1 MPASEIGN
9 TCVIGLQW
17 GDEGKGKIVDM
28 LTEHVDISVRYSG
41 GANAGHTVLVGS
53 EKFALHQLPSGILRK
68 KIVNVI
74 TGGTVIDPGVLL
86 GEMAALRARDVEVT
100 PDRLKISDRAH
111 LVFPYHRRED
121 VLAEGSAPVGEKL
134 GTTARGIGPCYADKT
149 SRHYGLR
156 ICDLFRPDHFRERL
170 RAIVN
175 YKNALFSAAYS
186 SSESFDPEKLADE
199 YLAFAAELKP
209 FVCDTTTFLNEQL
222 RSGKKLMFEGSQGA
236 LLDVDHGTYP
246 FVTST
251 SATGGGIASGA
262 GVPTTTLTTRIGI
275 LKAYSTR
282 VGSGPFPT
290 ELKGAFADDLRKR
303 GGEYGTTT
311 GRPRRIGW
319 LDLVAARYAATLL
332 DPTHLALLHLD
343 TLSGLE
349 EVSVC
354 TAYRHEGKILNTVPA
369 DAYTYEAVE
378 PVLQTVPGWSED
390 VSKCRSFADL
400 PANTQRFVRL
410 VGEHVGAPVRILGIG
425 PERSQT
431 IWIEESA

>member
-1 MPASEIGN
+1 MPPSDIGN

-53 EKFALHQLPSGILRK
+53 EKFALHQLPSGILREN
-68 KIVNVI
+68 VTNVI
-74 TGGTVIDPGVLL
+74 TGGTVIDPGILL
-86 GEMAALRARDVEVT
+86 GEIAALRERKVDVSPE
-100 PDRLKISDRAH
+100 RLKLSDRAH

-121 VLAEGSAPVGEKL
+121 VLAEGTAPVGEKL

-170 RAIVN
+170 RAIVA
-175 YKNALFSAAYS
+175 YKNALFAAAYS
-186 SSESFDPEKLADE
+186 STETFNPETLADE
-199 YLAFAAELKP
+199 YLAFANDLEP
-209 FVCDTTTFLNEQL
+209 YVCDTTQFLNEQL
-222 RSGKKLMFEGSQGA
+222 QQGKRLMFEGSQGA

-246 FVTST
+246 YVTST

-262 GVPTTTLTTRIGI
+262 GVPTTSLTTRIGV

-303 GGEYGTTT
+303 GGEFGTTT

-332 DPTHLALLHLD
+332 DPTHIALLHLD

-349 EVSVC
+349 EISVC
-354 TAYRHEGKILNTVPA
+354 TGYRSGGKILNTVPA
-369 DAYTYEAVE
+369 DAYTYESIE
-378 PVLQTVPGWSED
+378 PVLLPLPGWSED
-390 VSKCRSFADL
+390 VRGCRTFADL
-400 PANTQRFVRL
+400 PKNAQQFVNV

-431 IWIEESA
+431 IWIEE